1 VYKNTIS
8 SITLVNWFTPI
19 KSKKLAI
26 VKAVFLFSISCF
38 YSKILQAQNSQL
50 PMAMMASANFNK
62 LANQNYTTFNVAVK
76 KDSISL
82 QKIANH
88 KPKIALLCSAILPG
102 AGQFYNKKYWKI
114 PIVWGAMGA
123 GIYFISTNNV
133 IYRDYRSA
141 ILQRVDPNNSVPDK
155 YSGIY
160 STDQL
165 ISLQDQYRQ
174 SRDLFIIITSLL
186 YTLNMVDAL
195 VDAHL
200 FAFDVSDDL
209 SLKITPS
216 QQNLAGK
223 KYGGISLN
231 LALK

>member
-1 VYKNTIS
+1 MYKNTIS
-8 SITLVNWFTPI
+8 LTALVAWFKNI
-19 KSKKLAI
+19 RSKKLAPVCTVLLLSI
-26 VKAVFLFSISCF
+26 FSF
-38 YSKILQAQNSQL
+38 YTNILQAQTNQL

-62 LANQNYTTFNVAVK
+62 LTAQNYTTYQEAVK

-82 QKIANH
+82 KKIANH
-88 KPKIALLCSAILPG
+88 NPKIALLCSAILPG

-123 GIYFISTNNV
+123 GFYFISTNNV
-133 IYRDYRSA
+133 LYKDYRLV
-141 ILQRVDPNNSVPDK
+141 ILQRVYTKNVIPDK
-155 YSGIY
+155 YTDIY
-160 STDQL
+160 STEQL

-174 SRDLFIIITSLL
+174 SRDLFVIITSLL

-216 QQNLAGK
+216 HQNLAGK
-223 KYGGISLN
+223 KYGGITLN